1 MKECWSRVNIIN
13 TTVILFELRIFFLY
27 NINSFLF
34 FIKLKAFKRK
44 VFLYVRGINEKYLQ
58 INCKKINQN
67 TYHLF
72 FNYLMI
78 ELKLVENCVFHDN

>member
-58 INCKKINQN
+58 INCKK
-67 TYHLF
+67 
-72 FNYLMI
+72 
-78 ELKLVENCVFHDN
+78 